1 MKRLILMRHA
11 KSDWSRD
18 GTADIA
24 RPLNERGRKS
34 ASALGN
40 WLREMQY
47 IPDEVIC
54 SSATRTRQT
63 LAGLSLPEVT
73 TSFARNLYLA
83 EPEEMAAVL
92 RGTGGETV
100 LMLGHNSGIATLAEA
115 LLKTPPSDDD
125 FGRYPTG
132 ATLVADFD
140 ISEWKDLQMHSGTV
154 IDFTVL
160 RRLM

>member
-34 ASALGN
+34 ASAMGK

-63 LAGLSLPEVT
+63 LEGLSLSEVP
-73 TSFARNLYLA
+73 TSFTRDLYLA
-83 EPEEMAAVL
+83 EPEEMIAVL
-92 RGTGGETV
+92 RRTGGQTL

-115 LLKTPPSDDD
+115 LLKAPLSDEA
-125 FGRYPTG
+125 FSRYPTG

-140 ISEWKDLQMHSGTV
+140 ISEWTDLQMHSGTV
-154 IDFTVL
+154 IDFTVP
-160 RRLM
+160 RRLL